1 MPSNS
6 DTNTTAIF
14 KCSYSGCNA
23 SYQRKEHLRRHQI
36 KHSQQQVFP
45 CSNCDREFARRS
57 DTLRRHV
64 WQHHGIKKPSARAQ
78 RACESCRATKSR
90 CQGDQ
95 PCSECL
101 RRGIECSFKDQR
113 DEEKEASAPL
123 DPTLLSEKRDHYI
136 SLYFEKFHARWPFI
150 HRGSFEASREA
161 PLLIQSMVVLG
172 MWTSGEE
179 TVRKA
184 AVDLHNNLDLA
195 IRQQKHK
202 WDASEVEEACSDCK
216 WPIPTYQAILLHI
229 IFSIMHASG
238 GTLDLDLRFSLP
250 PNRLELLMGLVRSC
264 RKLGMFHYPNIL
276 ERYREVDVFT
286 YVWVCIE
293 EVKRFDLAL
302 YKVCGK
308 LTGLGSGGNLDEGA
322 SSLFSAEELQFPMPN
337 NCSLWHAVGRD
348 QWISALEGKLVDL
361 DDLAQDSWISNS
373 AGLLNFLCGV

>member
-1 MPSNS
+1 M
-6 DTNTTAIF
+6 
-14 KCSYSGCNA
+14 
-23 SYQRKEHLRRHQI
+23 
-36 KHSQQQVFP
+36 
-45 CSNCDREFARRS
+45 
-57 DTLRRHV
+57 
-64 WQHHGIKKPSARAQ
+64 
-78 RACESCRATKSR
+78 
-90 CQGDQ
+90 
-95 PCSECL
+95 
-101 RRGIECSFKDQR
+101 
-113 DEEKEASAPL
+113 
-123 DPTLLSEKRDHYI
+123 
-136 SLYFEKFHARWPFI
+136 
-150 HRGSFEASREA
+150 
-161 PLLIQSMVVLG
+161 
-172 MWTSGEE
+172 
-179 TVRKA
+179 
-184 AVDLHNNLDLA
+184 
-195 IRQQKHK
+195 
-202 WDASEVEEACSDCK
+202 

-308 LTGLGSGGNLDEGA
+308 LTGLGSGGNLDVGG